1 MKKAILFICFCKTTL
16 FVQAQI
22 TLHSGNVAQSP
33 TYNANLRFQPGATS
47 VTVPEHGANR
57 NYDYSGLKANFSG
70 LETYRPATRSG
81 FTTYSRFLSNYTFIG
96 DIPLP
101 SEYYYHLTG
110 SGLFEVGAYQS
121 AQTLSIANFGG
132 PSDSIVFP
140 GANVIFTTPAPILKF
155 PCTYDQSWTANH
167 VYYTPFRL
175 TVDSFSLNNAQALWV
190 QRVYKTDSVVG
201 WGKLTLP
208 TNSGPSNPIDVLL
221 IKTSRYL
228 VDSYYVNG
236 RSPAPTELLSGLDVR
251 QNDTNYSNTYSF
263 HAAGAELP
271 LFSIYLGEKWN
282 VVGCSYYTN
291 GIYPLAVDKP
301 GTFLGQVYPN
311 PVQAGQ
317 LLRFDLNGI
326 SAQLRISILDMQGR
340 QVHGWAGDAETAHK
354 GIRLP
359 AILKPGQYVYRVESE
374 GGVHLNGK
382 INVD

>member
-16 FVQAQI
+16 CVQAQI

-47 VTVPEHGANR
+47 AAVPEHGANR
-57 NYDYSGLKANFSG
+57 SYDYSGLKANFSR

-81 FTTYSRFLSNYTFIG
+81 FTSYSRYLSSSTFIG

-110 SGLFEVGAYQS
+110 DGLFETGAYQS
-121 AQTLSIANFGG
+121 AQTLGIANFGG

-140 GANVIFTTPAPILKF
+140 GANVVFTAPAAILKF
-155 PCTYDQSWTANH
+155 PCTYGQSWTANH
-167 VYYTPFRL
+167 VYNTPFKL
-175 TVDSFSLNNAQALWV
+175 TVASFTLSNAPALWV
-190 QRVYKTDSVVG
+190 QWVYKTDSVVG
-201 WGKLTLP
+201 WGQLTLP
-208 TNSGPSNPIDVLL
+208 STSGPSNPVDVLL
-221 IKTSRYL
+221 IKTSRYT
-228 VDSYYVNG
+228 VDSYYING
-236 RSPAPTELLSGLDVR
+236 SPAPAALLSGLNVR
-251 QNDTNYSNTYSF
+251 QNDSNYSNTYTF

-271 LFSIYLGEKWN
+271 LFSIYLTKKWE
-282 VVGCSYYTN
+282 VVGGAYYTN
-291 GIYPLAVDKP
+291 GIYPLAADNP
-301 GTFLGQVYPN
+301 GTLSGQVYPN

-317 LLRFDLNGI
+317 LLRFDLNGL

-340 QVHGWAGDAETAHK
+340 QVHSWAGEAEAAHK

-374 GGVHLNGK
+374 GGVYLNGK